1 LANGAFPD
9 SETVLTPADRP
20 QEIVL
25 VTNFGLITSADGGTT
40 WLWSCEQDGNM
51 LGMLYQLTPLPRNRL
66 FAIANQKLAFS
77 DDRSCGWQTASG
89 AVDGQFLTDVFLD
102 PVSGTRLIAI
112 GVVNQM
118 YSLFQSTDAGATFGP
133 ALYQAAA
140 RQTMTSVEIARSDPN
155 VVYLALRAS
164 DTGAPVPSSAYGRTP
179 TSTAAMATYMTVTRP
194 REIMMLR
201 GMLLRGSCAS
211 SADVAIRS
219 NPM

>member
-1 LANGAFPD
+1 MRPSADGSLRDSSPSPREAGRGWGEGPSLPRRSRFRLALGAPSTARANGAFPD
-9 SETVLTPADRP
+9 AENILTPADRP

-25 VTNFGLITSADGGTT
+25 VTNFGLITSTDGGTT

-102 PVSGTRLIAI
+102 PRSGTRLIAI
-112 GVVNQM
+112 GVVNQV

-140 RQTMTSVEIARSDPN
+140 GQTMTSVEIARSDPN
-155 VVYLALRAS
+155 VVYLALR
-164 DTGAPVPSSAYGRTP
+164 G
-179 TSTAAMATYMTVTRP
+179 
-194 REIMMLR
+194 
-201 GMLLRGSCAS
+201 
-211 SADVAIRS
+211 
-219 NPM
+219 